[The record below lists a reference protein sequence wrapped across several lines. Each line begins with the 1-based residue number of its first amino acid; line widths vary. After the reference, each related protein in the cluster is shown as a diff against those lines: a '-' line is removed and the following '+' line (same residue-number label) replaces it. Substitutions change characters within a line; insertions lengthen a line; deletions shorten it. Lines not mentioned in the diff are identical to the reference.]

1 MTKPNLGIRYVVYCG
16 LLFCLSLL
24 FACNNQ
30 GNNNDSVVY
39 KEILTSEE
47 RAWLDSHPG
56 IRLAPDP
63 LFPPIEFFD
72 GEGKFNGYAGDLF
85 AEIERVIN
93 YKFKIVKLGT
103 WEVIIDKLKT
113 CEIDL
118 TSAAERDSSR
128 ERFLLFTKP
137 WLVVQNVI
145 ITQDTIEEELSLDAL
160 NQSRWTV
167 AITNGYTLEAE
178 IHRKYPNIKLVVV
191 NDDATALEQVSLGNV
206 QATITNLAISSF
218 VIQQRGITNLRSN
231 GSLNRDD
238 TLSIAIRADYPML
251 QSILDKALS
260 AISKAKKDEL
270 KAKWIGL
277 IQKEKFTDSKSFS
290 IILIAITSVVLLFVI
305 ALIWSTILK
314 RKVKFKTIELENEL
328 YERKRAEA
336 EIAALNT
343 ELEARVERRTQELK
357 STLERLECEIEE
369 RKQTE
374 VVLKHTQD
382 ELTVSLESEKELNQ
396 LKTRFVSMVSHEYRT
411 PLTVILSSSALLDI
425 YFQSQDKESFTK
437 HNQRIQRSVKNMT
450 ALLND
455 ALLIGK
461 SDAMALQLNPEDIN
475 LKEFML
481 VMIADANKSAK
492 APREVELEYLAVKEI
507 VNIDPDVLSHI
518 AMNLISNAIKYSPEN
533 TPIQVIVNGNHTH
546 TSIEVIDN
554 GIGIPKSEQKYMF
567 TPFHRY
573 SNVANVEGTG
583 LGMAI
588 IKRCVDLLKGS
599 ISVESDEGKGT
610 AIKVVIPTQSK

>member
-1 MTKPNLGIRYVVYCG
+1 MTKPNLGIRYVVYCT
-16 LLFCLSLL
+16 LLFCMSAL
-24 FACNNQ
+24 FACDTQ
-30 GNNNDSVVY
+30 LNNNDHAVY
-39 KEILTSEE
+39 QEILTSEE

-103 WEVIIDKLKT
+103 WEVIIDKLNT

-128 ERFLLFTKP
+128 EKFLLFTKP

-145 ITQDTIEEELSLDAL
+145 ITQDSIEQELSLDAL

-178 IHRKYPNIKLVVV
+178 IHRKYPNIKLVIV

-260 AISKAKKDEL
+260 AIPKAKKDEL
-270 KAKWIGL
+270 RAKWIGL

-290 IILIAITSVVLLFVI
+290 FILIAITSVLLLFVI

-314 RKVKFKTIELENEL
+314 RKVKSKTIELENEL
-328 YERKRAEA
+328 NERKRAEA

-357 STLERLECEIEE
+357 STLERLENEIEE

-374 VVLKHTQD
+374 VVLKQTQD
-382 ELTVSLESEKELNQ
+382 ELTMSLESEKELNQ

-455 ALLIGK
+455 ALFIGK
-461 SDAMALQLNPEDIN
+461 SDAVALQLNPENIN
-475 LKEFML
+475 MKEFIQ
-481 VMIADANKSAK
+481 VMIADAVKATK
-492 APREVELEYLAVKEI
+492 APRDVELEYLAVQEI
-507 VNIDPDVLSHI
+507 VLIDPDVLSHI
-518 AMNLISNAIKYSPEN
+518 AMNLISNAIKYSPDN
-533 TPIQVIVNGNHTH
+533 TTVKVIVNGNHTH
-546 TSIEVIDN
+546 ISIEVIDY

-573 SNVANVEGTG
+573 SYVANVEGTG

-588 IKRCVDLLKGS
+588 IKRCVDLLNGS
-599 ISVESDEGKGT
+599 ISVESEAGKGT
-610 AIKVVIPTQSK
+610 TIKVVIPTQSK